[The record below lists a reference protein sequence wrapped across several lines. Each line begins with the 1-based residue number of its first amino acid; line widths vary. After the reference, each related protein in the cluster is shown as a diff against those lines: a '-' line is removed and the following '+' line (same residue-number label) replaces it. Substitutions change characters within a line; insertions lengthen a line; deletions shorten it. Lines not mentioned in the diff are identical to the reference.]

1 MEVEG
6 LGDRVPG
13 FREQC
18 PDPAAQTVGS
28 CPFLLPPEGTWT
40 QRDWASR
47 SGHPGLIPSLAL
59 DPPWI
64 LATPPSLCLLEFSRS
79 VDCRLGWCG
88 WECSARTF
96 QEVSLTEKGVTVRKG
111 F

>member
-1 MEVEG
+1 MEAEG

-28 CPFLLPPEGTWT
+28 CPFLLSSLRELGLGGI
-40 QRDWASR
+40 
-47 SGHPGLIPSLAL
+47 GHHSLDILAPHLQQL

-64 LATPPSLCLLEFSRS
+64 LATPPSLCLLEVSRS
-79 VDCRLGWCG
+79 VDQTRVAWLGLLSENLPGGELHGEGC
-88 WECSARTF
+88 
-96 QEVSLTEKGVTVRKG
+96 VTVGTG